1 MELATRKKTLNY
13 LKGHTLM
20 KNNKLNFI
28 YILHYMLYSYKQEPL
43 PPMRTFFSLF
53 FWILHYILLTR
64 KRSFDAFFLV
74 PPTT

>member
-1 MELATRKKTLNY
+1 MELTMRKKKKNY

-43 PPMRTFFSLF
+43 PQMRTFFLCFSRFYITYCLHEDGSLT
-53 FWILHYILLTR
+53 H
-64 KRSFDAFFLV
+64 FFLV
-74 PPTT
+74 TATT